1 MRETTMNRRGSLSA
15 GIVLGGLLLGAPARA
30 QPPGPALGGIE
41 DDSRKADE
49 LFKLGKKAYGA
60 GKLQEAHDA
69 YLRAWELKRSH
80 DIASNLANSEAQLG
94 MKREAAEH
102 LSYCVRNFPPTV
114 DEAKRQS
121 TVRRF
126 EQARAEVGAL
136 MIRVNVRGAEVF
148 VDGRSVGTAPLE
160 AEIYADPG
168 ERVIEARL
176 AEHEPAVVKLGVVK
190 AGAKGPA
197 QEVTLTLVP
206 KAKGPAVPPPPEKR
220 PEGPKTAVIIAGGSL
235 TGASVLVG
243 AVLTVVANK
252 KAGDA
257 ATTRDAI
264 VKAGPAAACTATS
277 SSSCQALQGA
287 MQDQARLSNGAAW
300 SFIAAGA
307 LGAGTLIYAVAA
319 PRARTSALRVA
330 PLVAA
335 EGGGIVVRG
344 EW

>member
-1 MRETTMNRRGSLSA
+1 MNRWGSLSA
-15 GIVLGGLLLGAPARA
+15 GIALGVLLFGGQARA
-30 QPPGPALGGIE
+30 QTPEPSPGGIE

-49 LFKLGKKAYGA
+49 LFKQGKKAYGS

-80 DIASNLANSEAQLG
+80 DIASNLANSEMQLG

-136 MIRVNVRGAEVF
+136 LIRVNVRGAEVF

-160 AEIYADPG
+160 AEIYAAPG

-176 AEHEPAVVKLGVVK
+176 AEHEPAVAKLVVVK
-190 AGAKGPA
+190 AGAKGA
-197 QEVTLTLVP
+197 AREVTLSLVP
-206 KAKGPAVPPPPEKR
+206 KAKGLVVLPPPEKLR
-220 PEGPKTAVIIAGGSL
+220 PEGPKTALLVAGGSL
-235 TGASVLVG
+235 TGASLLAG
-243 AVLTVVANK
+243 AVLTIVANK

-257 ATTRDAI
+257 VSTRDAI
-264 VKAGPAAACTATS
+264 VKAGPAAACTVTPS
-277 SSSCQALQGA
+277 VNCQALQGA
-287 MQDQARLSNGAAW
+287 MTDQARLSNGAAW

-319 PRARTSALRVA
+319 PRARASALRVG

-335 EGGGIVVRG
+335 EGGGIVVWG